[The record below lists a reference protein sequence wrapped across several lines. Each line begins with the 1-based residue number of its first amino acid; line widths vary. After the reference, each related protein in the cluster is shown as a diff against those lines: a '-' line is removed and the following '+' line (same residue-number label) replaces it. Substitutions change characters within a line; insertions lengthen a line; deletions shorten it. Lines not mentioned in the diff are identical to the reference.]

1 MNHLSR
7 RHPKSQE
14 KDLLVQSNG
23 LKNFVVHSTPMIPSP
38 QVVKTSVT
46 VKKFSFQNYSAVK
59 QCHILLINRNFP
71 MGQFVMTNAHDNK
84 VINNSKICFTC
95 C

>member
-23 LKNFVVHSTPMIPSP
+23 LKKFVVHSTPMIPSP
-38 QVVKTSVT
+38 QVVNTSVA

-59 QCHILLINRNFP
+59 QCHILLINRDFP
-71 MGQFVMTNAHDNK
+71 IGQFVMTNAHDNK
-84 VINNSKICFTC
+84 VINISKICFTC

>member
-14 KDLLVQSNG
+14 KDLMVQSNG

-46 VKKFSFQNYSAVK
+46 VKKLSFQNYSAVK
-59 QCHILLINRNFP
+59 QCHILLINRDFP
-71 MGQFVMTNAHDNK
+71 IGQFVMTNAHDNE

>member
-1 MNHLSR
+1 MNYLGR
-7 RHPKSQE
+7 RHPQSQE

-23 LKNFVVHSTPMIPSP
+23 LKNFVVPMIPSP

-46 VKKFSFQNYSAVK
+46 VKKLSFQNYSAVK
-59 QCHILLINRNFP
+59 QCHILLINRDFP
-71 MGQFVMTNAHDNK
+71 MGQFVMTNNHEYK
-84 VINNSKICFTC
+84 IINNSKICFTC